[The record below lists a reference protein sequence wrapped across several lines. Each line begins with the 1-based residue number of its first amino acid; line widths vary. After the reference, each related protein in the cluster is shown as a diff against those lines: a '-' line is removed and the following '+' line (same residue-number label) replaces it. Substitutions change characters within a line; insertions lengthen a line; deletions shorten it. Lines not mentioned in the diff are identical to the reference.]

1 MTTRS
6 KDNMDD
12 MDTSVNDSSN
22 LTDFTSTTNNRVT
35 SVKNAHNKNLDD
47 SFAFLTPKP
56 KVGGG
61 DAQTSSHEPPNAD
74 WSISFR

>member
-1 MTTRS
+1 MTKHFLNRYYNSWIEVTTRS

-12 MDTSVNDSSN
+12 VDTSVNDSSN

-47 SFAFLTPKP
+47 SFAFLAP
-56 KVGGG
+56 KVGGNPKK
-61 DAQTSSHEPPNAD
+61 E
-74 WSISFR
+74 I